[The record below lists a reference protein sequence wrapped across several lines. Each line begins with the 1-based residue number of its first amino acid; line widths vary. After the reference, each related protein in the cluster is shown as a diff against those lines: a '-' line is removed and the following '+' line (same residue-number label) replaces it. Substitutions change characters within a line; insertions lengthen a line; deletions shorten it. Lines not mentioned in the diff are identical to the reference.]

1 MPKKV
6 AFYTLGCKV
15 NQYESDA
22 MAELFKNRGY
32 ELVGFDDVADVYVIN
47 TCTVTN
53 EGARKSRQII
63 RKAARR
69 NPEATIAVVGCYAQL
84 EAEEVSRIPGVD
96 VVVGTKDRHKI
107 VDLVEQAGKNNEKI
121 IEVEDIMQTRNFEEI
136 AFRGHRQR
144 TRAFLKIQEGC
155 NMFCSYCIIPY
166 VRGPVRSRTLESII
180 REAENLA
187 GDGFKEIVLTGIH
200 LGLYGADFKGGPT
213 LYDVIERLSRIEGIK
228 RIRLSSI
235 EAMELSDDLIKKLA
249 SLDNFCHHFHIPL
262 QSGSDRIL
270 KLMNRRYTT
279 AEFEERLR
287 FIRDI
292 MPDVGI
298 TTDVIV
304 GFPGETDEDFEIT
317 RKFIERAAF
326 SRLHVFKFSPRKG
339 TPAAEMPDQIPG
351 PVKESR
357 SRELIRLSRRLER
370 DFRDGLTGKV
380 LDVLFE
386 ERDNRGLYHGLTDNY
401 IRVAVWSDQDLHN
414 RLLPVRLIENR
425 DEYIFGEIKKF

>member
-1 MPKKV
+1 MPKV

-22 MAELFKNRGY
+22 MAELFKKRGY
-32 ELVGFDDVADVYVIN
+32 ELVDFDDVADVYVIN

-63 RKAARR
+63 RQAIRK
-69 NPEATIAVVGCYAQL
+69 NPEAKVAVVGCYAQL
-84 EAEEVSRIPGVD
+84 EAEEVSCIPGVD

-107 VDLVEQAGKNNEKI
+107 VDLVEQAGKNDGKI
-121 IEVEDIMQTRNFEEI
+121 IEVEDIMHTKNFEEI

-166 VRGPVRSRTLESII
+166 VRGPVRSRTLEGII

-187 GDGFKEIVLTGIH
+187 GDGFQEIVLTGIH

-213 LYDVIERLSRIEGIK
+213 LYDVIERLSRIEGVK

-235 EAMELSDDLIKKLA
+235 EAMELNNDFIKKLA
-249 SLDNFCHHFHIPL
+249 SIDSFCHHFHIPL

-279 AEFEERLR
+279 AEFEERLQ
-287 FIRDI
+287 FIRDV
-292 MPDVGI
+292 MPNVGI

-304 GFPGETDEDFEIT
+304 GFPGETDEDFEMT
-317 RKFIERAAF
+317 RELIKRSGF

-339 TPAAEMPDQIPG
+339 TPAAEMPEQVPAA
-351 PVKESR
+351 VKELR
-357 SRELIRLSRRLER
+357 SRELIKLSRRLEWN
-370 DFRDGLTGKV
+370 FREGFTGRV
-380 LDVLFE
+380 MDVLFE
-386 ERDNRGLYHGLTDNY
+386 ERDSRGLYHGLTGNY
-401 IRVAVWSDQDLHN
+401 IRVAVRSDLDLRN
-414 RLLPVRLIENR
+414 LLLPVRLVENR
-425 DEYIFGEIKKF
+425 DEYILGETKKF